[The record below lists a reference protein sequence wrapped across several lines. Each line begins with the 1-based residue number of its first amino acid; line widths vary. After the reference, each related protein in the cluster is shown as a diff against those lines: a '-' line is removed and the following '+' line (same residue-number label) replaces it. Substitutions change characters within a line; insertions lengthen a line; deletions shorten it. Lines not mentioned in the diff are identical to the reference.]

1 MLDLIRNLITTNNTK
16 IILLVLDGLGGLP
29 VREGPFAGKTE
40 LEAADTPN
48 LDALARES
56 ACGLHIPVAKA
67 ITPGSGPGHLGLF
80 GYDPREYQIGRGIL
94 EAIGL
99 GLDIEATD
107 IALRCNYSTMR
118 EGVIEDRRAGR
129 IPTAESRALTERLQ
143 DGIQTIDEAEITFSP
158 GKEHRFAVRM
168 RFPGE
173 LEGGSD
179 AINDTDPQ
187 QEGKE
192 PLAPAAETLQ
202 AEPVA
207 RVAEQLVARAEEIL
221 KDQERANSILLRGF
235 SRLPD
240 MPTVEEAFGLKAL
253 AVAAYP
259 MYRGVAKLVG
269 MDAPDMEGDLREEMD
284 VLKERFH
291 RYDYFF
297 VHVKKVDSHG
307 EDGNFEA
314 KKDKIEEVDTYIP
327 EILSLNPD
335 VMIVTGD
342 HSTPAV
348 MSEHSWHPVPF
359 ILKAPYVLGGTCQGF
374 SERECLK
381 GELGFVR
388 TAELMPLALANAGR
402 LMKFG
407 A

>member
-1 MLDLIRNLITTNNTK
+1 MLDLIRNLVTKNDTK

-29 VREGPFAGKTE
+29 LREGPFAGKTE
-40 LEAADTPN
+40 LEAAETPN

-56 ACGLHIPVAKA
+56 ACGLHIPVATA

-80 GYDPREYQIGRGIL
+80 GYDPRKYQIGRGIL
-94 EAIGL
+94 EALGL
-99 GLDIEATD
+99 GLDIGAAD

-129 IPTAESRALTERLQ
+129 IPTPESRVLTGRLQ
-143 DGIQTIDEAEITFSP
+143 EGIQTIDEADITFSA

-168 RFPGE
+168 RFPRE
-173 LEGGSD
+173 LEEGSD

-192 PLAPAAETLQ
+192 PLAPVAETPQ

-207 RVAEQLVARAEEIL
+207 RVAEQLVAWAAEIL
-221 KDQERANSILLRGF
+221 KDEERANSILLRGF

-240 MPTVEEAFGLKAL
+240 LPTMEQAFGLSSC

-259 MYRGVAKLVG
+259 MYRGVARLVG
-269 MDAPDMEGDLREEMD
+269 MEAPELEGDLREEVD
-284 VLKERFH
+284 ALKERFH
-291 RYDYFF
+291 LYDYFF

-307 EDGNFEA
+307 EDGNFGA
-314 KKDKIEEVDTYIP
+314 KKNKIEEVDTYIP

-335 VMIVTGD
+335 VLIVTGD

-348 MSEHSWHPVPF
+348 MGEHSWHPVPF
-359 ILKAPYVLGGTCQGF
+359 LLRAPYVLGGTCQGF

-381 GELGFVR
+381 GELGFVP

-402 LMKFG
+402 LKKFG

>member
-1 MLDLIRNLITTNNTK
+1 MLDLIRNLITRNKTK

-29 VREGPFAGKTE
+29 LREGPFAGRTE
-40 LEAADTPN
+40 LEAAETPN

-56 ACGLHIPVAKA
+56 ACGLHIPVATA

-80 GYDPREYQIGRGIL
+80 GYDPRKYQIGRGIL
-94 EAIGL
+94 EALGL
-99 GLDIEATD
+99 GLDIGATD

-129 IPTAESRALTERLQ
+129 IPTPESSVLTGRLQ
-143 DGIQTIDEAEITFSP
+143 DGIPTIDEAEITFSP
-158 GKEHRFAVRM
+158 GREHRFAVRM
-168 RFPGE
+168 RFPRAI
-173 LEGGSD
+173 EGGSD

-187 QEGKE
+187 QEGRE
-192 PLAPAAETLQ
+192 PLAPVAGTQQ
-202 AEPVA
+202 AGPVA
-207 RVAEQLVARAEEIL
+207 RVAEQLVARAAEIL
-221 KDQERANSILLRGF
+221 KGEERANSILLRGF

-240 MPTVEEAFGLKAL
+240 MPTMEEAFGLNSCAI
-253 AVAAYP
+253 AAYP

-269 MDAPDMEGDLREEMD
+269 MEAPDIEGDLREEMD
-284 VLKERFH
+284 ALRERFH
-291 RYDYFF
+291 LHDYFF

-327 EILSLNPD
+327 EILSLKPD
-335 VMIVTGD
+335 VLVVTGD

-348 MSEHSWHPVPF
+348 MGGHSWHPVPF
-359 ILKAPYVLGGTCQGF
+359 LLKAPYVLGGTCQGF

-381 GELGFVR
+381 GELGFVP

>member
-192 PLAPAAETLQ
+192 PLGQ
-202 AEPVA
+202 A
-207 RVAEQLVARAEEIL
+207 RRDGRAGHG
-221 KDQERANSILLRGF
+221 RGPQRRDGYPQGAF
-235 SRLPD
+235 S
-240 MPTVEEAFGLKAL
+240 
-253 AVAAYP
+253 
-259 MYRGVAKLVG
+259 
-269 MDAPDMEGDLREEMD
+269 
-284 VLKERFH
+284 
-291 RYDYFF
+291 
-297 VHVKKVDSHG
+297 
-307 EDGNFEA
+307 
-314 KKDKIEEVDTYIP
+314 
-327 EILSLNPD
+327 
-335 VMIVTGD
+335 
-342 HSTPAV
+342 
-348 MSEHSWHPVPF
+348 
-359 ILKAPYVLGGTCQGF
+359 
-374 SERECLK
+374 
-381 GELGFVR
+381 
-388 TAELMPLALANAGR
+388 PL
-402 LMKFG
+402 
-407 A
+407 